1 MKTTFVTSTAL
12 PALLAGAAPLAL
24 AQSQPAAPAQA
35 QPGQAT
41 QGAYTRADTQGRPA
55 VPASDVEY
63 SQAMERLFQAAQR
76 LRESVQ
82 AMAQQPAGERR
93 NQAIAQARE
102 ALLSTHQAMV
112 QLPPDLRTSQH
123 YREAERHVGEAGRA
137 LEGQQANPEKAR
149 TAVDAFLGVMPRMQ
163 ADAAAAGRSATAS
176 ATGAPAAGAAGA
188 AGGGAAA
195 SVPLQRVAKLVGTDL
210 IGPKGETVARSRTC

>member
-35 QPGQAT
+35 QPGQAA

-123 YREAERHVGEAGRA
+123 YREAERLSATRAGPWRGSRPTPRRRA
-137 LEGQQANPEKAR
+137 PPWTRSLESCRACRPTRRQRGAPPPPPRRTPRRPEPPGRQVVARRPRFHCSVWRNSSAR
-149 TAVDAFLGVMPRMQ
+149 T
-163 ADAAAAGRSATAS
+163 
-176 ATGAPAAGAAGA
+176 
-188 AGGGAAA
+188 
-195 SVPLQRVAKLVGTDL
+195 
-210 IGPKGETVARSRTC
+210 